1 MVLQLEQLVH
11 GASKQAT
18 VRSTTPTPSSS
29 TPTKISE
36 NRISQ
41 GGEQSSSNNTDAINQ
56 LSTAPP
62 GTGPPPTL
70 NDTPDVN
77 NQASETN
84 QSNGNL
90 NDINTD
96 LILKTFYVF
105 IFNCI
110 NQDFFKFTSKY

>member
-1 MVLQLEQLVH
+1 MILQLEQLVH
-11 GASKQAT
+11 GASKQAAT
-18 VRSTTPTPSSS
+18 RSTTPTPSSS

-41 GGEQSSSNNTDAINQ
+41 GGEQSSSNNINADAINQ

-70 NDTPDVN
+70 NDAPDVS
-77 NQASETN
+77 NQTSETN

-90 NDINTD
+90 IYFENI
-96 LILKTFYVF
+96 FEHYVF
-105 IFNCI
+105 ILTLK
-110 NQDFFKFTSKY
+110 FFKFILKYCH

>member
-1 MVLQLEQLVH
+1 MINSEQFLTKYLMILQLEQLVH
-11 GASKQAT
+11 GASKQAAA
-18 VRSTTPTPSSS
+18 RSTTPTPSSS

-70 NDTPDVN
+70 NDASDVN
-77 NQASETN
+77 NQTSETN

-90 NDINTD
+90 M
-96 LILKTFYVF
+96 Y
-105 IFNCI
+105 
-110 NQDFFKFTSKY
+110 

>member
-1 MVLQLEQLVH
+1 MQLEQLVH
-11 GASKQAT
+11 GASKQAA
-18 VRSTTPTPSSS
+18 RSTTPTPSSS
-29 TPTKISE
+29 MPAKISE

-41 GGEQSSSNNTDAINQ
+41 SGEQSSSNNTDAINQ

-70 NDTPDVN
+70 NDTPDIN

-90 NDINTD
+90 NSI
-96 LILKTFYVF
+96 
-105 IFNCI
+105 
-110 NQDFFKFTSKY
+110 

>member
-1 MVLQLEQLVH
+1 LQLEQLVH

-18 VRSTTPTPSSS
+18 RSTTPTPSSS
-29 TPTKISE
+29 TPTKINE

-41 GGEQSSSNNTDAINQ
+41 SSEQSSNSTDAINQ

-90 NDINTD
+90 NDI
-96 LILKTFYVF
+96 
-105 IFNCI
+105 
-110 NQDFFKFTSKY
+110 

>member
-1 MVLQLEQLVH
+1 MILQLEQLVH
-11 GASKQAT
+11 GASKQAAT
-18 VRSTTPTPSSS
+18 RSTTPTPSSS
-29 TPTKISE
+29 TPTKMNE

-77 NQASETN
+77 NQTSETN

-90 NDINTD
+90 M
-96 LILKTFYVF
+96 Y
-105 IFNCI
+105 
-110 NQDFFKFTSKY
+110 